1 MRLYFILELFEETQN
16 RAYLLKNL
24 TKTKKKGIND
34 FAKDYYEN
42 FPVASF
48 LIPKAYRKDI
58 AAIYWFARS
67 ADDIADEGNLEPE
80 KRLALLDKFESD
92 FKDALN
98 GSGESVYF
106 KFLAETILINKL
118 DPKNFTNLISAF
130 KQDVTKKNYS
140 TFSEILGY
148 CARSA
153 NPVGRILL
161 ELFNIA
167 DEEARLNSDKVCTAL
182 QLTNFYQD
190 TIIDLEKGRNYYPQD
205 EINMFAVTQNMFE
218 LKENNPNIK
227 ALVKHNVE
235 RTQQLFDE
243 GKNLLN
249 YLNGRFKIEIKWT
262 IAGGEKIL
270 EKIGKNDYDVFSVRP
285 KLNKLDFIIL
295 FVKSIF

>member
-1 MRLYFILELFEETQN
+1 M
-16 RAYLLKNL
+16 KNIA
-24 TKTKKKGIND
+24 KTNKKSIND
-34 FAKDYYEN
+34 LTEDHYEN

-48 LIPKAYRKDI
+48 LIPKTYRKDI
-58 AAIYWFARS
+58 AAIYRFARS

-92 FKDALN
+92 FKDSLN
-98 GSGESVYF
+98 GFGGSVYF
-106 KFLAETILINKL
+106 KFLAETIRKNNL

-140 TFSEILGY
+140 TFSEILDY
-148 CARSA
+148 CEKSA

-161 ELFNIA
+161 ELFNIK
-167 DEEARLNSDKVCTAL
+167 DEKAKLNSDKICTAL

-190 TIIDLEKGRNYYPQD
+190 TTIDLEKGRNYYPQD
-205 EINMFAVTQNMFE
+205 EINMFAVNQNMFE
-218 LKENNPNIK
+218 LKKNNPNIK

-235 RTQQLFDE
+235 RAQQLFDE
-243 GKNLLN
+243 GKNLFN

-270 EKIGKNDYDVFSVRP
+270 EKIRKNDYDVFSVRP